1 MVQVTMM
8 TPAKLRKPG
17 VMTHFFMSWIEA
29 TEDCSGALRAM
40 MTDPTMQLK
49 QPTLPTKLRRS
60 FRKIPDRI
68 AQITTESAPMGV
80 TRMAS
85 VKAYATKLQT

>member
-1 MVQVTMM
+1 MM

-17 VMTHFFMSWIEA
+17 MMTQCFMSWMEA
-29 TEDCSGALRAM
+29 TDDCSGALRAM

-49 QPTLPTKLRRS
+49 HPTLPTKLSRS
-60 FRKIPDRI
+60 LRNMEERMAQMTTDR
-68 AQITTESAPMGV
+68 APMGV

-85 VKAYATKLQT
+85 VKAYATRLHTWKFD

>member
-1 MVQVTMM
+1 MM

-17 VMTHFFMSWIEA
+17 AITHFFMSWMEA
-29 TEDCSGALRAM
+29 TADCSGALRAM

-60 FRKIPDRI
+60 LRKMEERM
-68 AQITTESAPMGV
+68 AQMTTERAPMGV
-80 TRMAS
+80 TRIAS
-85 VKAYATKLQT
+85 VKAYATRLHT